1 MYRHRPNGTAMV
13 VDRLVND
20 MRHRRRYRSIL
31 VPERWSGN
39 ASLRV
44 VDGDWFSYIG
54 GRCWSLWLDRF
65 VCAWCDVV
73 LECAFAG
80 IRSLARRAFA
90 GC

>member
-1 MYRHRPNGTAMV
+1 
-13 VDRLVND
+13 
-20 MRHRRRYRSIL
+20 
-31 VPERWSGN
+31 
-39 ASLRV
+39 
-44 VDGDWFSYIG
+44 
-54 GRCWSLWLDRF
+54 